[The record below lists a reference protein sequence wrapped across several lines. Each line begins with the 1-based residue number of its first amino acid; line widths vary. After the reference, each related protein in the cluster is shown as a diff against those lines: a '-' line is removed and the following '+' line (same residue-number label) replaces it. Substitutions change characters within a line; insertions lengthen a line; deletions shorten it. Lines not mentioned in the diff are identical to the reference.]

1 MSDDEL
7 GTALI
12 GCALRVHSTLGPGL
26 LESVYQACLY
36 HEPHKVGIPGRRAVE
51 VPIEYDGVRLDG
63 GLKLDLLLGG
73 SVIAELKAV
82 ERLLPIHTAQLLTY
96 LKLTGLR
103 IGYLL
108 NLNLVHMRDGGIRRV
123 ANGPSPE

>member
-1 MSDDEL
+1 
-7 GTALI
+7 
-12 GCALRVHSTLGPGL
+12 
-26 LESVYQACLY
+26 
-36 HEPHKVGIPGRRAVE
+36 VE

-82 ERLLPIHTAQLLTY
+82 ERLLPIHTAQLLAY

-108 NLNLVHMRDGGIRRV
+108 NFNVVYMRDGGIRRV